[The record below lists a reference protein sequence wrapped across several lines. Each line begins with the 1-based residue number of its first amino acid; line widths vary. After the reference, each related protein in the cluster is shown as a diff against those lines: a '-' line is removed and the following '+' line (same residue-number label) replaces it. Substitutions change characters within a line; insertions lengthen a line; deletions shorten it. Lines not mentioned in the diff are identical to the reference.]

1 MRTYTGIQLREKAKA
16 IIDEYKDLPI
26 TDILNI
32 LAKKHG
38 FSKTEFTGDKDNNH
52 IKGAVI
58 SNEKGKN
65 IYIKS
70 DMADSEKLFVFAHEV
85 AHILLHSGKDH
96 MDFIARPRVVEPERS
111 DIETEA
117 NTLAYEL
124 IFPLNR
130 FIELYKENNGDIESL
145 AYCFNTSVY
154 RTKERI
160 NFLKKQI
167 SLKEIDDFIAI

>member
-1 MRTYTGIQLREKAKA
+1 MRKYTGTALREKSQQ
-16 IIDEYKDLPI
+16 IISTYKGLFI
-26 TDILNI
+26 ADILNV
-32 LAKKHG
+32 LAKKYG
-38 FSKTEFTGDKDNNH
+38 FSKTEFTPSENSNH

-65 IYIKS
+65 IYIKA

-96 MDFIARPRVVEPERS
+96 MDFIAKPRDAEPERS
-111 DIETEA
+111 DTETEA
-117 NTLAYEL
+117 NILAYEL
-124 IFPLNR
+124 IFPLDK

-167 SLKEIDDFIAI
+167 ALKQINDFIGV